1 MSTTPSP
8 SSLPSNRFEQNLVET
23 KKKHE
28 KTPYYE
34 NAEKGMDAQWRVFIE
49 PRLQGMDF
57 TRILELAPG
66 HGRNTAKLRPRST
79 EMYLVDVNQ
88 GCIDA
93 CRARFGGEKT
103 GEPGLDGHTCRMHYA
118 VNDGFSL
125 PMVPT
130 GVITLVYSWDAMVH
144 FDRGVVEKY
153 VHEFARVMKPGARG
167 FVHHSNYGSFAA
179 NPDSN
184 WLDNPG
190 WRSTMSRELF
200 AQYAADAKLRLIKQD
215 IIDWGEPKLDC
226 ISVFEKP
233 A

>member
-1 MSTTPSP
+1 MSTKP
-8 SSLPSNRFEQNLVET
+8 SSQFERNLIET

-28 KTPYYE
+28 RTPYYE

-57 TRILELAPG
+57 TRVLELAPG
-66 HGRNTAKLRPRST
+66 HGRNTARLRARAK
-79 EMYLVDVNQ
+79 EMYLVDINENCVE
-88 GCIDA
+88 A
-93 CRARFGGEKT
+93 CRKRFG
-103 GEPGLDGHTCRMHYA
+103 DGRGTDGFDVKMHYA
-118 VNDGFSL
+118 VNDGFTL

-130 GVITLVYSWDAMVH
+130 GEITLVYSWDAMVH

-153 VHEFARVMKPGARG
+153 VHEFARVLKPGGRG
-167 FVHHSNYGSFAA
+167 FVHHSNYGSFAP

-200 AQYAADAKLRLIKQD
+200 AKFCADAKLRIIKQD
-215 IIDWGEPKLDC
+215 VINWGVPDLDC
-226 ISVFEKP
+226 ISLFEKP
-233 A
+233 V